1 MFITINHVARDG
13 KKQDMVVKGV
23 EFLFQSKLDVVHK
36 ILSAETD
43 PLNFLCSSFQINDL
57 QSVDNVLS
65 GNLEKKIPDGIDL
78 LKSSKNVL
86 VHEQGS

>member
-1 MFITINHVARDG
+1 MF
-13 KKQDMVVKGV
+13 
-23 EFLFQSKLDVVHK
+23 ESKLDIIHK

-86 VHEQGS
+86 VREQGWYFYSRFPPVVRLDQ